1 MSLELKE
8 PQVLDETA
16 IAIVDSLCAG
26 EHPFERTSDGAPK
39 GREFCTAGDGK
50 IDERLCHKER
60 VLLHTVL
67 TAYRNHV
74 LDEALAVIDA
84 ARVNA
89 EQRVERGL
97 TKDQGYDI
105 KRELVAMASV
115 LKACGASV
123 TKLKR

>member
-8 PQVLDETA
+8 PQVLDEAA

-26 EHPFERTSDGAPK
+26 EHPFERTAAGVPK

-74 LDEALAVIDA
+74 LGEAQAVLEQ
-84 ARVNA
+84 ARAHADGRV
-89 EQRVERGL
+89 QRGD
-97 TKDQGYDI
+97 TKDSGYDV
-105 KRELVAMASV
+105 KRELVAIASG
-115 LKACGASV
+115 LSAAHKA
-123 TKLKR
+123 LDRMKR